1 MKIIS
6 VRREPAYLD
15 MAIEYFQRQWASPET
30 MMLYQDSITR
40 CLAAANP
47 LPQWYLLLDGE
58 TIVGCV
64 GLITN
69 DFISRME
76 LYPWLCAL
84 YVDEHYRGQGCGV
97 LLVNHVAKVTGEL
110 GFHRLHLCTD
120 HVGYYE
126 RLGFNFDGLGY
137 HPWGES
143 SRVYSL
149 DLV

>member
-1 MKIIS
+1 MNIIS
-6 VRREPAYLD
+6 VRDNPSYRD
-15 MAIEYFQRQWASPET
+15 TAIHYFQHQWASSES
-30 MMLYQDSITR
+30 MMLYEDSITR
-40 CLAAANP
+40 SINANSP
-47 LPQWYLLLDGE
+47 LPQWYLLSKEE

-84 YVDEHYRGQGCGV
+84 FIDERYRGQGYGQMMV
-97 LLVNHVAKVTGEL
+97 KHVVKATKEL
-110 GFHRLHLCTD
+110 GFRRLHLCTD

-126 RLGFNFDGLGY
+126 KLGFAFDGLGY

-149 DLV
+149 DL